1 VLSSLQS
8 RVVMPPY
15 FAVFNLTLLDVRHT
29 KDELTDLFVVF
40 VIVVVLGFNVMICQR
55 YPPTTNFSA
64 AKLAEKMTKEDERNV
79 DSTVVSL
86 QQRRLAMAKQAKK
99 TIKPEQKKEA
109 FTMRFVNASLVI
121 EGDGDEDG
129 ADNAAYLELLE

>member
-1 VLSSLQS
+1 
-8 RVVMPPY
+8 
-15 FAVFNLTLLDVRHT
+15 
-29 KDELTDLFVVF
+29 
-40 VIVVVLGFNVMICQR
+40 
-55 YPPTTNFSA
+55 
-64 AKLAEKMTKEDERNV
+64 MTKEDEQNV
-79 DSTVVSL
+79 DSTVDSL

-121 EGDGDEDG
+121 EGDGDDDG